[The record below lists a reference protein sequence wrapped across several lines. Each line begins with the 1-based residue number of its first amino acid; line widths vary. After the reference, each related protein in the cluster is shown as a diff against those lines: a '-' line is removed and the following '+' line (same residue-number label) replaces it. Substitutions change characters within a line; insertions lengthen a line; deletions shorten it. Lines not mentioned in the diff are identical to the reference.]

1 MSKIITE
8 LNPKIF
14 LELTPG
20 EAKALAA
27 ICGYGPKEF
36 INWFYRNMGKHY
48 LKPFINCVP
57 TLFEKA
63 RHLDTAVDA
72 YEKMAKEIKIINC

>member
-14 LELTPG
+14 LELTPA

-27 ICGYGPKEF
+27 ICGYGPKPF
-36 INWFYRNMGKHY
+36 IEWFHRNCGKHY
-48 LKPFINCVP
+48 LAPFINSVP
-57 TLFEKA
+57 SLFEKA
-63 RHLDTAVDA
+63 RTLDRAVDN
-72 YEKMAKEIKIINC
+72 YEKAVKDIRIINC

>member
-8 LNPKIF
+8 LNPKIY

-27 ICGYGPKEF
+27 ICGYGPKVF
-36 INWFYRNMGKHY
+36 IEWFYRNMGKHY
-48 LKPFINCVP
+48 LSPFINSVP
-57 TLFEKA
+57 SLFEKA
-63 RHLDTAVDA
+63 RNLDQAVDNYDKA
-72 YEKMAKEIKIINC
+72 VKEIRIINC